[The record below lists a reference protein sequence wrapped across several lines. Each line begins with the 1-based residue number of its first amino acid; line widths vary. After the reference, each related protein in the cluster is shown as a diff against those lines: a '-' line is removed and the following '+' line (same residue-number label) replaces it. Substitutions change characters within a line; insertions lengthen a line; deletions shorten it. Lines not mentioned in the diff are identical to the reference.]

1 MSRDIVDERF
11 EVEHKKEIKQEYY
24 EDDKR
29 SQIVVEDLSSL
40 HQKLV
45 EEHQFTWRAT
55 IVGSLLGC
63 LVAASNTY
71 LGLKIGWTFGAS
83 LFGAIF
89 SFAIIKP
96 ISKALPPKWGG
107 GHFGPKENCTAQSAA
122 TTAGGLSA
130 GFVSGIPAM
139 YKLGLMTTPREDV
152 KALLLFTISA
162 AFYGLFFAVPLRS
175 HFVVKQDL
183 VFPTPRAAAMTII
196 SLHDTAEG
204 EKAAM
209 QKAKWMGIWF
219 FITFLW
225 SLIGYFVPFFDVLH
239 ILYYIGHSA
248 NYEPM
253 MSADLDWAWVFKWDF
268 PFFGAGLMTPGST
281 VISFFSATVMVY
293 GIIGPCLVASGEF
306 VAPKGFNN
314 KGDTTNRFFLWPGI
328 ALMTITAFTELLIHY
343 DSLWRGIKG
352 GILEVRSSVM
362 RGIHFVKRITLRS
375 KMQGELNE
383 KYVAKLDENET
394 FKPEELIPASW
405 WLGGTFLS
413 VIFTCAIMGEYFGMP
428 VYQSLI
434 AVILGLLFSFVGIQ
448 ATGETD
454 INPVGSIG
462 KMSQLVF
469 ARMPAD
475 SIQHALKNNLMAGN
489 ISASAASQAVDMV
502 GDLKTGQIVGASPR
516 SQFWAQF
523 VASFFAIG
531 IAVGLFV
538 LFADAYPCV
547 TNPNMD
553 MKCEFDLVA
562 VKAWANVAKLLTGA
576 ADPLSRNSM
585 IATVVCALAGVIFP
599 LVRTFLVPQEYHRYF
614 PSVSAVGIAM
624 INTSPE
630 VPLAMFIG
638 WCSGKVWKRL
648 RGTSY
653 DNLMYSVAAGMI
665 AGQGISAIL
674 QALFKITGV
683 AGAVI
688 TVSCPMNDC
697 S

>member
-1 MSRDIVDERF
+1 
-11 EVEHKKEIKQEYY
+11 
-24 EDDKR
+24 
-29 SQIVVEDLSSL
+29 
-40 HQKLV
+40 
-45 EEHQFTWRAT
+45 
-55 IVGSLLGC
+55 
-63 LVAASNTY
+63 
-71 LGLKIGWTFGAS
+71 
-83 LFGAIF
+83 
-89 SFAIIKP
+89 
-96 ISKALPPKWGG
+96 
-107 GHFGPKENCTAQSAA
+107 
-122 TTAGGLSA
+122 
-130 GFVSGIPAM
+130 
-139 YKLGLMTTPREDV
+139 
-152 KALLLFTISA
+152 
-162 AFYGLFFAVPLRS
+162 
-175 HFVVKQDL
+175 
-183 VFPTPRAAAMTII
+183 
-196 SLHDTAEG
+196 
-204 EKAAM
+204 
-209 QKAKWMGIWF
+209 
-219 FITFLW
+219 
-225 SLIGYFVPFFDVLH
+225 
-239 ILYYIGHSA
+239 
-248 NYEPM
+248 M

-281 VISFFSATVMVY
+281 VLSFFFATIIVY
-293 GIIGPCLVASGEF
+293 GIIGPCLVSTGEF
-306 VAPKGFNN
+306 VAPMGFNAL
-314 KGDTTNRFFLWPGI
+314 GDTTNRFFLWPGI

-352 GILEVRSSVM
+352 GILELKASAM
-362 RGIHFVKRITLRS
+362 RGVHYIKRITLRS
-375 KMQGELNE
+375 KYQAELSE
-383 KYVAKLDENET
+383 KYQIKLDENET

-405 WLGGTFLS
+405 WIGGTFLS
-413 VIFTCAIMGEYFGMP
+413 IVFTCAIMGKYFGMP
-428 VYQSLI
+428 VYQSI
-434 AVILGLLFSFVGIQ
+434 ISIILGFIFSFVGIQ

-475 SIQHALKNNLMAGN
+475 TLQHAMKNNLMAGN

-531 IAVGLFV
+531 IAVGLFI
-538 LFADAYPCV
+538 LFADAYPCITDV
-547 TNPNMD
+547 NMD
-553 MKCEFDLVA
+553 AKCEFGLVA

-576 ADPLSRNSM
+576 SDPLSRNSM
-585 IATVVCALAGVIFP
+585 IATIVCAIAGVAFP
-599 LVRTFLVPQEYHRYF
+599 LFRHFVLPQKYHRFF

-638 WCSGKVWKRL
+638 WVSGKIWKKL

-688 TVSCPMNDC
+688 TASCPMGDC